1 MVARS
6 VPQGLFL
13 KPVNSE
19 LRTHFLSASAAKM
32 KMIGFEVKEKHGRY
46 GKGAKRKKG

>member
-6 VPQGLFL
+6 VPQGLFS
-13 KPVNSE
+13 KPVNLE
-19 LRTHFLSASAAKM
+19 LRTHFLSASASKM
-32 KMIGFEVKEKHGRY
+32 KMIGFEVKEKRAGY